1 MENTILTDLHCHTV
15 ASAHAYSTIKEY
27 AEIAAQ
33 KGLEAIAITD
43 HAPGVTDGAHIYHF
57 QNLVSLPR
65 VINNVTILR
74 GAECTFQ
81 NSRAELDL
89 DGNVLKNLDIVIASM
104 HQSVYSPKDS
114 DEHTGL
120 LLCAMDNPYVDILG
134 HIGREKTE
142 FDIEQVVLKAKKT
155 KKLIEINSSSLK
167 GKRVWQHCARVA
179 LMCKKHDVPV
189 VVTSDSH
196 FCYDVGNFD
205 SSLKLLSEAGFDMN
219 LVMNSS
225 LNKITDFL
233 KQKER

>member
-155 KKLIEINSSSLK
+155 KKT
-167 GKRVWQHCARVA
+167 
-179 LMCKKHDVPV
+179 KK
-189 VVTSDSH
+189 
-196 FCYDVGNFD
+196 
-205 SSLKLLSEAGFDMN
+205 
-219 LVMNSS
+219 
-225 LNKITDFL
+225 
-233 KQKER
+233 